1 MRRPLVDLS
10 SLVLVHITLVV
21 YINSLIG
28 IHRHN
33 HLTNIRV
40 DSVLF
45 ISANIFIGSE
55 LDVVKYLFLF
65 LALVA
70 FFVQWS
76 GTICENLLAS
86 I

>member
-21 YINSLIG
+21 YIYSLIG
-28 IHRHN
+28 IYRHDN
-33 HLTNIRV
+33 LTNIRV

-55 LDVVKYLFLF
+55 MLLISIFSSGGLFPSVEWNHL
-65 LALVA
+65 
-70 FFVQWS
+70 
-76 GTICENLLAS
+76 C
-86 I
+86 